1 METEE
6 LIRKCQA
13 ITLEGEEADK
23 FIFAGQMKEKGSKA
37 VAGCLVGKIL
47 LARGVNREG
56 LKTVL
61 DQAWRTV
68 HDFKV
73 ESLGSNIFVFKFLSE
88 ADKKRVFNRGPW
100 HFDRAL
106 MVLQEPKGIGSIKK

>member
-13 ITLEGEEADK
+13 ITLEGEEADQ
-23 FIFAGQMKEKGSKA
+23 FNFEGQMKEKGFRA

-56 LKTVL
+56 LKTAL
-61 DQAWRTV
+61 YPAWRTV
-68 HDFKV
+68 HDFKI

-88 ADKKRVFNRGPW
+88 AD
-100 HFDRAL
+100 
-106 MVLQEPKGIGSIKK
+106 